1 MMYVVWRLDGRGEL
15 IASQQYIRNTYGET
29 RGSLSINGMDSKELE
44 VELAKAQEGEEIEP
58 FDTKL
63 AQRIQALSAQIEE
76 HTLHLANLRRTA
88 PAETSEKFQQSFTQR
103 SEKDDAR
110 LLRIGDRQ
118 LQEAQDT
125 KMDVGEVERID
136 EVQATM
142 QHGSEGL
149 VNLKSG
155 LGGTVAKIERAQQA
169 LDLFE
174 KKGR

>member
-1 MMYVVWRLDGRGEL
+1 
-15 IASQQYIRNTYGET
+15 
-29 RGSLSINGMDSKELE
+29 MDSKELE
-44 VELAKAQEGEEIEP
+44 TELAKAQEGEEIEP
-58 FDTKL
+58 FDTRL

-88 PAETSEKFQQSFTQR
+88 PAETSQKFQQSFAKT

-110 LLRIGDRQ
+110 LQRIGDKQ

-125 KMDVGEVERID
+125 KMDVGEVERLD

-149 VNLKSG
+149 ISLKSG
-155 LGGTVAKIERAQQA
+155 LGGTVAKMERAQQA
-169 LDLFE
+169 VELFE
-174 KKGR
+174 KKG